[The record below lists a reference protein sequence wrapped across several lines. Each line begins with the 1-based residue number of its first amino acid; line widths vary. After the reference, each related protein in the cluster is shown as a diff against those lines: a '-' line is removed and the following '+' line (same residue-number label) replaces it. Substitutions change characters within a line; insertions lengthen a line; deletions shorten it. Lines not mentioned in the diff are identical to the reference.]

1 MDKKKMA
8 KLMKP
13 YGPRN
18 PDAKP
23 GGEQVYTP
31 ETRRRIKQMEEDRKD
46 KKFLEDSDKAYR
58 KAIGMKKGGMVTKG
72 CGMARPQKFRVM

>member
-8 KLMKP
+8 KAMKA

-18 PDAKP
+18 PYAEP

-31 ETRRRIKQMEEDRKD
+31 ETRRRIKQMQEERRD
-46 KKFLEDSDKAYR
+46 KKFLEDSEKGYR
-58 KAIGMKKGGMVTKG
+58 KAIGMKKGGMVAKG

>member
-1 MDKKKMA
+1 MDQKKMA

-13 YGPRN
+13 YRPRN
-18 PDAKP
+18 PDAKA
-23 GGEQVYTP
+23 GDEQVYTP
-31 ETRRRIKQMEEDRKD
+31 ETRRRIKQMEEERKD
-46 KKFLEDSDKAYR
+46 EQFLEDSDKAYR

>member
-8 KLMKP
+8 KAMKA

-18 PDAKP
+18 PYAEP

-31 ETRRRIKQMEEDRKD
+31 ETRRRIKQMQA
-46 KKFLEDSDKAYR
+46 DKADQEFLDASGKAYDEAIR
-58 KAIGMKKGGMVTKG
+58 KKNGGMVTKG
-72 CGMARPQKFRVM
+72 CGKARPQKFRVM